1 MIKNPELLEEF
12 EREELKK
19 EKIDYLKSLKIFEAL
34 WNEGISLGALPLKDP
49 LEDIATD
56 IKIARILNSKNV

>member
-12 EREELKK
+12 EREVLKK